1 VGVGSF
7 SGVVGNGDARYDARA
22 MNENAD
28 PLGTRW
34 RGWKAALAGLNGFV
48 LLLRWRRPELYR
60 ACLSEN
66 IRRGEEYLEWGLP
79 ARDPISFLLE
89 QRPTESPRKE
99 RLEMPAR
106 LTDAGGT
113 SVGELAILA
122 AVTRLL
128 QPRCVFE
135 IGTFNGRT
143 TSVFLMNAPAEA
155 RVYSLDL
162 PPDTKPNSEA
172 MIDSDCRL
180 VERRRLAA
188 YVYEHGLEARF
199 EQLLGDS
206 MAFDPARFEGRV
218 ELGFIDGAHAL
229 AYVRN
234 DTEKMARMITP
245 QGMVFWHDYG
255 GRGRFGPLTAY
266 LESLQKKFALFRV
279 PGTTLAWTTGGELRK
294 LLAAPSSLK

>member
-1 VGVGSF
+1 
-7 SGVVGNGDARYDARA
+7 
-22 MNENAD
+22 MNEKAE
-28 PLGTRW
+28 LLRTRW
-34 RGWKAALAGLNGFV
+34 RSWKAALAGLNGFV

-66 IRRGEEYLEWGLP
+66 IRRGEEFLECGLP

-89 QRPTESPRKE
+89 QRPPDSLRKE

-113 SVGELAILA
+113 SVGELAVLA

-143 TSVFLMNAPAEA
+143 TSVFLMNSSPEA

-162 PPDTKPNSEA
+162 PPDTKPDSKA
-172 MIDSDCRL
+172 MIESDCRL

-188 YVYEHGLEARF
+188 YVYEYGLEERF

-206 MAFDPARFEGRV
+206 MAFDPARFEGQI

-229 AYVRN
+229 PYVRN

-245 QGMVFWHDYG
+245 RGLVFWHDYG

-266 LESLQKKFALFRV
+266 LESLQKKFVLYRV
-279 PGTTLAWTTGGELRK
+279 SGTTLAWTTGEELRK
-294 LLAAPSSLK
+294 LLAAPQASNEL